1 MTIGPHRSAC
11 GLLALLAGPAL
22 AQTSSLSADSIVSV
36 AKRDIGKID
45 REVRTEFKQPPLSA
59 SVDTAMERLAK
70 GIEQAHAAAPNK
82 WYQAA
87 KVEDITPPG
96 DDARKI
102 YRVTTALGTYC
113 ARYRDKNRAGFD
125 YGQANLGEPLVGVC
139 PRMF

>member
-1 MTIGPHRSAC
+1 VTIGPHRSAC

-22 AQTSSLSADSIVSV
+22 AQTSSLSADTIVSV

-45 REVRTEFKQPPLSA
+45 REVRTEFKQSPLSA
-59 SVDTAMERLAK
+59 SVDTAMGRLAK
-70 GIEQAHAAAPNK
+70 GIEQAHAEAPDK

-113 ARYRDKNRAGFD
+113 ARHRDKNRAGFD
-125 YGQANLGEPLVGVC
+125 QGQANLGEPLLGVC
-139 PRMF
+139 PGMF